1 METVDREALKEI
13 NKQFFALRE
22 LRSKLADQ
30 DGYKLCFNCQNVL
43 PIDEFGDNNKKYCRP
58 NQKGTNYW
66 CNSCLSERSSDSED

>member
-22 LRSKLADQ
+22 LRKNLMEN

-43 PIDEFGDNNKKYCRP
+43 PINDFGDNNKKYQRP
-58 NQKGTNYW
+58 ASKGKNHW